1 MIASMCRP
9 GAFRHRAAGLLAAIL
24 LTVAMP
30 SAAAAELVIR
40 DAWIPEAP
48 PTARMLAGYLTLSN
62 PGDSEVV
69 LTGAES
75 DFGRVEIHRS
85 EHVEGVSRM
94 RRQDAVEV
102 APGETVHFRQGGLH
116 LMIMD
121 FERVPTA
128 GNEIPL
134 VLIDAEG
141 NRWPFRATVR
151 PR

>member
-1 MIASMCRP
+1 MNATSCRP
-9 GAFRHRAAGLLAAIL
+9 RASRRPAAGLLAAIL
-24 LTVAMP
+24 LTLATA
-30 SAAAAELVIR
+30 STAAADLDIR

-48 PTARMLAGYLTLSN
+48 PTARMLAGYLTLFNS
-62 PGDSEVV
+62 GDDEIV

-85 EHVEGVSRM
+85 EEVDGISRM

-102 APGETVHFRQGGLH
+102 APGETLQFRQGGLH

-128 GNEIPL
+128 GSGIPL
-134 VLIDAEG
+134 VLIDAEDR
-141 NRWPFRATVR
+141 RWPFQARVR